1 MAAVRRHQPAGTRS
15 ASLPDPEVSE
25 DRKRD
30 DYGADDVKRVGH
42 GVPPSCPFTLG
53 AGDPSAHWTL
63 VQYSLA
69 T

>member
-1 MAAVRRHQPAGTRS
+1 MAAVHRHQPAGTRS

-30 DYGADDVKRVGH
+30 DYDADDVKRVGH
-42 GVPPSCPFTLG
+42 GVPPSYSFTLG